1 MYNDVDYSTMS
12 GRRLRD
18 SVKKVLLENGFP
30 NDVTVV
36 IAGLSN
42 TYSDYV
48 TTFEEY
54 QVCTFSYR
62 SIENIL
68 LTQMYVHV
76 HTLDSAL

>member
-1 MYNDVDYSTMS
+1 MRFVLVHLRVCCCKLFTIFLLPLSSTMS

-18 SVKKVLLENGFP
+18 SVKKVLLANGFP
-30 NDVTVV
+30 SNVKVV

-54 QVCTFSYR
+54 QVIYESQH
-62 SIENIL
+62 L
-68 LTQMYVHV
+68 V
-76 HTLDSAL
+76 

>member
-1 MYNDVDYSTMS
+1 MLVHIQSLYKYVIENYFTILLPIFSSTMS

-18 SVKKVLLENGFP
+18 SVKKVLIANGFP
-30 NDVTVV
+30 SDVTVV

-54 QVCTFSYR
+54 QVICQS
-62 SIENIL
+62 L
-68 LTQMYVHV
+68 C
-76 HTLDSAL
+76 